1 MNLETRV
8 ALVTG
13 AASGIGRA
21 TVEGLALAGAT
32 VYALDRNGDR
42 LADAFDGQAG
52 VRPLVVDVSDSA
64 AVNAA
69 VTRIESEVGRLD
81 ILVNGAGINAPT
93 PEANQALIDANI
105 RMLDALKQGE
115 PPANTFIEGTS
126 DEDFLRVMQV
136 NLFSQFY
143 CIRAAVPLMKRSGG
157 GSIVNISSSAALVG
171 VQMPL
176 YYPASK
182 AGVLGLT
189 RAAASELA
197 PHRIRVNA
205 VCPGAVDTPLL
216 HQQPQEVVDFLVS
229 MQPIRRTATPEELA
243 QTILFLT
250 DDARSSYY
258 TGQTISPNGGL
269 HM

>member
-1 MNLETRV
+1 MNAQAKV

-13 AASGIGRA
+13 AASGIGHA
-21 TVEGLALAGAT
+21 TVRALADAGVT
-32 VYALDRNGDR
+32 VHALDRDAAR
-42 LADAFDGQAG
+42 LAGFDGDA
-52 VRPLVVDVSDSA
+52 RIHARAVDVSDSA
-64 AVNAA
+64 AINAA
-69 VTRIESEVGRLD
+69 LAEVEARSGRLD
-81 ILVNGAGINAPT
+81 ILVNAAGINAPT
-93 PEANQALIDANI
+93 AEANQSLIDANV
-105 RMLDALKQGE
+105 RMLDGLKQGRA
-115 PPANTFIEGTS
+115 PANTFIEDTS
-126 DEDFLRVMQV
+126 DADFLRVMQV

-143 CIRAAVPLMKRSGG
+143 CIRAAVPLMKRTGG
-157 GSIVNISSSAALVG
+157 GSIVNISSAAALVG

-189 RAAASELA
+189 RGAAAELA
-197 PHRIRVNA
+197 PYGIRVNA
-205 VCPGAVDTPLL
+205 VCPGAVDTPLM

-229 MQPIRRTATPEELA
+229 MQPIRRMATPDELA

-250 DDARSSYY
+250 DDARSGYY

>member
-1 MNLETRV
+1 MNAQQKV

-13 AASGIGRA
+13 AASRIGHA
-21 TVEGLALAGAT
+21 TVRALADTGIT
-32 VYALDRNGDR
+32 VHALDRDAAR
-42 LADAFDGQAG
+42 LADGFDSLAQVHTHA
-52 VRPLVVDVSDSA
+52 VDVSDSA

-69 VTRIESEVGRLD
+69 LAEVEARSGRLD
-81 ILVNGAGINAPT
+81 ILVNAAGINAPT
-93 PEANQALIDANI
+93 AEANQAMVDANI
-105 RMLDALKQGE
+105 RMLDGLKQGK
-115 PPANTFIEGTS
+115 PPANTFIEDTS

-143 CIRAAVPLMKRSGG
+143 CIRAAAPLMKRTGG
-157 GSIVNISSSAALVG
+157 GSIVNISSAAALVG

-189 RAAASELA
+189 RAAAAELA
-197 PHRIRVNA
+197 PHNIRVNA
-205 VCPGAVDTPLL
+205 VCPGAVDTPLM
-216 HQQPQEVVDFLVS
+216 HQQPREVVDFLIS
-229 MQPIRRTATPEELA
+229 MQPIRRMATPDELA

-250 DDARSSYY
+250 DDARSGFY